1 MGFSNYLKMA
11 TEFTVN
17 NSQEFQDMIDGKD
30 FRVFQAIVKAILD
43 NLDSKKKNIHILS
56 INCLEEDSTY
66 DLTLERKHFAQTLSE
81 NLQFFL
87 DEEKYED
94 CQKIKEAIT
103 HLNQK

>member
-103 HLNQK
+103 HLNHK